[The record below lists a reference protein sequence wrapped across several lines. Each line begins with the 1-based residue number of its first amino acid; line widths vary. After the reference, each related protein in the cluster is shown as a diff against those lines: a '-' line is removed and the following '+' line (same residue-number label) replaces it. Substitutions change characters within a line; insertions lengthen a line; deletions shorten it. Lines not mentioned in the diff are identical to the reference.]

1 MVLLVYM
8 ILPPVYVVLPIY
20 IALLTH
26 VPYLYQP
33 DLLNMLI
40 AEFCVSDEV
49 LAGAKITGGGGR
61 CVCGRGGGGLC
72 LAPHYHHQNDS
83 ALRCAAV
90 RAI

>member
-1 MVLLVYM
+1 MVVLVYM
-8 ILPPVYVVLPIY
+8 ILPPVYVVLPVCMVLPIY

-49 LAGAKITGGGGR
+49 LAGTEITGGGGR
-61 CVCGRGGGGLC
+61 CVWGGGRGGVTMS
-72 LAPHYHHQNDS
+72 S
-83 ALRCAAV
+83 ATLSPSE
-90 RAI
+90 

>member
-49 LAGAKITGGGGR
+49 LAGTEITGGGGR
-61 CVCGRGGGGLC
+61 CVCVGGGDLS
-72 LAPHYHHQNDS
+72 S
-83 ALRCAAV
+83 ATLSPSK
-90 RAI
+90 

>member
-8 ILPPVYVVLPIY
+8 ILPPVYVVLPVCMVLPIY

-49 LAGAKITGGGGR
+49 LAGTEITGGGGR
-61 CVCGRGGGGLC
+61 CVCVCGGGGVGGVTMS
-72 LAPHYHHQNDS
+72 S
-83 ALRCAAV
+83 ATLSPSE
-90 RAI
+90 